1 MSVRDLII
9 VGAGPSGLSAAIA
22 AKKRGLDYQV
32 LEQGVLV
39 NSIYRFPPQMVFF
52 TTPELLEIG
61 GLPFV
66 SPYEKPTRAESL
78 KYYRKVVDTYDL
90 QIAFEEKVL
99 SIQHENGEAVGQAGE
114 AEQAGGAGGAGRAGQ
129 AGGAG
134 QAGRG
139 AEAGRIGDPG
149 DRGQEDA
156 LFEVETRSSR
166 GVRRI
171 RLARFVVLAVGYY
184 DRPNLIDVPG
194 EDLPHVSHY
203 YREPHPH
210 FRQRVVVVGGGNS
223 AAEAALE
230 MYRAGAH
237 VTLVHRRP
245 QLKSTIKYWVRP
257 DIENRIKEGSIAT
270 RFGACVKEI
279 RPASIVIAPAV
290 EARRLHDGGASASAD
305 HRSLARGWSADS
317 DSSGAA
323 WSAGAAGA
331 PVDREREQAGSFQPG
346 EGSGGP
352 QQLEAEEELSADAVY
367 LLTGY
372 RADMDLI
379 CRAGVRLTERQGPVH
394 NRETFE
400 TNVRNLFVAGGAIA
414 GMDTG
419 TIFIENGRFH
429 GEKIVEVIAGR
440 C

>member
-1 MSVRDLII
+1 VSIRDLII

-99 SIQHENGEAVGQAGE
+99 SIQRENGEA
-114 AEQAGGAGGAGRAGQ
+114 AGGAGGAGSI
-129 AGGAG
+129 GAARDG
-134 QAGRG
+134 
-139 AEAGRIGDPG
+139 
-149 DRGQEDA
+149 GQEDA

-184 DRPNLIDVPG
+184 DRPNLLDVPG
-194 EDLPHVSHY
+194 EDLPHVNHY
-203 YREPHPH
+203 YHEPHPH
-210 FRQRVVVVGGGNS
+210 YRQRVVIVGGGNS

-230 MYRAGAH
+230 MYRAGVH
-237 VTLVHRRP
+237 VTLVHRWP

-257 DIENRIKEGSIAT
+257 DIENRIKEGSIAA

-290 EARRLHDGGASASAD
+290 EARRLHDGGTSASAD
-305 HRSLARGWSADS
+305 HSSLARTRSADS

-331 PVDREREQAGSFQPG
+331 PVDREREQAGGFQPS

-352 QQLEAEEELSADAVY
+352 QRLEAEEELSADAVY

-372 RADMDLI
+372 RADMDLM

-394 NRETFE
+394 DRETFE

-429 GEKIVEVIAGR
+429 GEKIIEVIAGR